1 MLIYYPA
8 LCGNLFIEMKNIACM
23 EAMFNLLFDEIN
35 CKEMA
40 NTPVR

>member
-1 MLIYYPA
+1 M

-23 EAMFNLLFDEIN
+23 GQCLTYFLMEIN

-40 NTPVR
+40 NMPVR